1 MLIKSIKR
9 IRVQIFQHFF
19 EQPLMRI
26 IMNHP
31 NFWRK
36 QRLPLGTLLAL
47 SLSAPL
53 SPAAQVDPIVVA
65 PVASSYSVDT
75 ATDFYIMKR
84 YG

>member
-1 MLIKSIKR
+1 
-9 IRVQIFQHFF
+9 
-19 EQPLMRI
+19 
-26 IMNHP
+26 MNHP

-47 SLSAPL
+47 SLSASL
-53 SPAAQVDPIVVA
+53 SPAAQVDDPIVVA